1 MLVTKKRQL
10 ERATRHNL
18 LHSHDRVS
26 AGTSRF
32 VDSIAYSET
41 LCAFTQKWQDLRD
54 ISLRIAGKSPW
65 LRDERDGCFG
75 RTVS

>member
-1 MLVTKKRQL
+1 MLETKKRQL

-18 LHSHDRVS
+18 VRSHDRVS

-54 ISLRIAGKSPW
+54 ISLRIAGKTP
-65 LRDERDGCFG
+65 
-75 RTVS
+75 

>member
-1 MLVTKKRQL
+1 MLETKKRQL

-18 LHSHDRVS
+18 VPSHDRVS
-26 AGTSRF
+26 ADTGRF